1 VAQGDM
7 LVAEKL
13 GRLLRRADGR
23 CALVAA
29 FVHRVAPLLGTIS
42 SLRARRASK
51 AAWLDAW
58 RDLGIYVH
66 RTFVGMCVEARAR
79 RQRTWPTCACA

>member
-1 VAQGDM
+1 M

-13 GRLLRRADGR
+13 GRLLRRRDGR

-42 SLRARRASK
+42 SLRSRKASK
-51 AAWLDAW
+51 AAWLSAW
-58 RDLGIYVH
+58 RDLSIYVH
-66 RTFVGMCVEARAR
+66 RTFVGMSVEVRAPHTSADISQLLDYR
-79 RQRTWPTCACA
+79 HR

>member
-1 VAQGDM
+1 M

-23 CALVAA
+23 CALVSA

-79 RQRTWPTCACA
+79 RQRTRPTCACA